1 MSFTRMSLIFRLEYI
16 WNVNILT
23 RTNDITTIHKMRK
36 YLFKEK
42 IIINI
47 SFNK

>member
-1 MSFTRMSLIFRLEYI
+1 MSLTCRLEYI

-23 RTNDITTIHKMRK
+23 RTNDITTVHKMRK

-47 SFNK
+47 SFRE